1 MIGKTRI
8 ISESERRKIIEEYLT
23 SGQSKQAVWERHTGQ
38 SRERGQLL
46 RWMRKLGYPDDRS
59 ENFVPLVAMAKEAS
73 KQTKAALEK
82 RIKELENQLLDS
94 QLKEEAYRRMIEIAE
109 KDLKISIQKKPNTK

>member
-8 ISESERRKIIEEYLT
+8 ISDSERRKIIEEYLT

-59 ENFVPLVAMAKEAS
+59 ENFVPLVAMAKEES

-94 QLKEEAYRRMIEIAE
+94 QLKEEAYRRMI
-109 KDLKISIQKKPNTK
+109 